1 MGVKGKVALN
11 LNTIFLFSVGI
22 VFPILTWLL
31 MPRIMEDRF
40 RNLLRY
46 FMLAILVVI
55 ILDSLLIFT
64 SQYTIY
70 KTLITSIFESL
81 YRIVIYA
88 GFITFFIQLILY
100 MWWYTTADQDTVFQC
115 WLWLEYLA
123 LAMTFWYILPPIL
136 YFAGFGINI
145 LEIVCTPILP
155 TVVYLLLRDWPP
167 LQNVGI
173 IDKIFGNKYVRVF
186 AFIFGIINSAT
197 VWYYI
202 IIGEAPR
209 TLFSICLASAIG
221 ALGWQTGQ
229 YKK

>member
-1 MGVKGKVALN
+1 MALT
-11 LNTIFLFSVGI
+11 LNTIFLFSIGI

-31 MPRIMEDRF
+31 TPRIMEDRF

-46 FMLAILVVI
+46 LMLAILVVI

-64 SQYTIY
+64 SQHIIY
-70 KTLITSIFESL
+70 KTLITSIFESP

-100 MWWYTTADQDTVFQC
+100 AWWYTTADQDTVFQC

-123 LAMTFWYILPPIL
+123 LLMTFWYILPPIL
-136 YFAGFGINI
+136 YFTGFGINI
-145 LEIVCTPILP
+145 LEIVCIPILP
-155 TVVYLLLRDWPP
+155 TMIHLLLGDWPP
-167 LQNVGI
+167 SKNVGI